1 MVSEKKEIVYNNIK
15 HFAVIVASGIYKNV
29 QYVCLNL
36 GIHPAAYVMCTQ
48 EFLDKHVDK
57 YKTIEGIHVH
67 CGITYVGK
75 ANELLGLEEYD
86 SPCFGWDYGHA
97 GDWAGYMSEEE
108 NIAFN
113 HTKYTTDMLVKDC
126 QDVIDQYLQILE
138 NDAHP
143 VDNNIITKEALINLG
158 FTEAHSGGLDDAY
171 QISGEEYGKSWRIFI
186 DLKNPSNSC
195 VHNQNS
201 RRSYEGEITTMGDLK
216 SIIQLFDIPIKI
228 K

>member
-15 HFAVIVASGIYKNV
+15 HFAVIVASGVYKNV

-75 ANELLGLEEYD
+75 ANELLGLEEYN

-108 NIAFN
+108 NIEFN
-113 HTKYTTDMLVKDC
+113 HTKYTTDMLIKDC
-126 QDVIDQYLQILE
+126 QDAIDQYLQILE

-158 FTEAHSGGLDDAY
+158 FTPAHSGLDDAY

-186 DLKNPSNSC
+186 DLKNPINSY

-201 RRSYEGEITTMGDLK
+201 RRSYEGEITTMEDLK
-216 SIIQLFDIPIKI
+216 SIIQLFDIPVEIK
-228 K
+228 

>member
-15 HFAVIVASGIYKNV
+15 HFAVIVASGVYKNV

-67 CGITYVGK
+67 CGITYVGN
-75 ANELLGLEEYD
+75 ANELLGLEEYN

-113 HTKYTTDMLVKDC
+113 HTKYTTDMLIKDC
-126 QDVIDQYLQILE
+126 QDAIDQYLQILE

-143 VDNNIITKEALINLG
+143 VDNNIITKEVLINLG
-158 FTEAHSGGLDDAY
+158 FTQQSGFDDRY
-171 QISGEEYGKSWRIFI
+171 QISGEEYGKIWKIII
-186 DLKNPSNSC
+186 DLKNPSSSY
-195 VHNQNS
+195 VLNQNS
-201 RRSYEGEITTMGDLK
+201 RRTYKGEITTMGDLK
-216 SIIQLFDIPIKI
+216 SIIQLFDIPVEIK
-228 K
+228 

>member
-15 HFAVIVASGIYKNV
+15 HFAVIVASGVYKNV

-126 QDVIDQYLQILE
+126 QDAIDQYLQILE

-158 FTEAHSGGLDDAY
+158 FTEAHSGGLNDAY

-216 SIIQLFDIPIKI
+216 SIIQLFDIPIEI

>member
-15 HFAVIVASGIYKNV
+15 HFAVIVASGVYKNV

-75 ANELLGLEEYD
+75 ANELLGLEEYN

-113 HTKYTTDMLVKDC
+113 HTKYTTDMLIKDC
-126 QDVIDQYLQILE
+126 QDAIDQYLQILE

-143 VDNNIITKEALINLG
+143 VDTDIITKEALINLG
-158 FTEAHSGGLDDAY
+158 FTKSHSSGFDDRY
-171 QISGEEYGKSWRIFI
+171 QISGEENGKSWKIII
-186 DLKNPSNSC
+186 DLKNPSSSY
-195 VHNQNS
+195 VFTQNS
-201 RRSYEGEITTMGDLK
+201 RRKYEGEITTMEDLK
-216 SIIQLFDIPIKI
+216 SIIQLFDIPVEIK
-228 K
+228 

>member
-15 HFAVIVASGIYKNV
+15 HFAVIVASGVYKNV

-57 YKTIEGIHVH
+57 YKTIDGIHVH

-75 ANELLGLEEYD
+75 ANELLGLEEYN

-108 NIAFN
+108 NIEFN
-113 HTKYTTDMLVKDC
+113 HTKYTTDMLIKDC
-126 QDVIDQYLQILE
+126 QDAIDQYLQILE

-158 FTEAHSGGLDDAY
+158 FTPAHSSLDDAY

-216 SIIQLFDIPIKI
+216 SIIQLFDIPIEI

>member
-1 MVSEKKEIVYNNIK
+1 MVSGKKEIVYNNINR
-15 HFAVIVASGIYKNV
+15 FAVIVAAGVYKNV
-29 QYVCLNL
+29 KYVCLNL

-57 YKTIEGIHVH
+57 YKTIDGIHVH

-113 HTKYTTDMLVKDC
+113 HTKYTTDMLIKDC
-126 QDVIDQYLQILE
+126 QDAIDQYLQILE

-158 FTEAHSGGLDDAY
+158 FTPAHSGLDDAY

-216 SIIQLFDIPIKI
+216 SIIQLFDIPIEI

>member
-1 MVSEKKEIVYNNIK
+1 MISEKKEIVYNNIK
-15 HFAVIVASGIYKNV
+15 HFAVIVASGVYKNV

-113 HTKYTTDMLVKDC
+113 HTKYTTDILIKDC
-126 QDVIDQYLQILE
+126 QDAIDQYLQILE

-158 FTEAHSGGLDDAY
+158 FTPAHSGGLDDAY

-186 DLKNPSNSC
+186 DLMNPSNSC

-201 RRSYEGEITTMGDLK
+201 RRSYGGEITTMGDLK
-216 SIIQLFDIPIKI
+216 SIIQLFDIPVEIK
-228 K
+228 

>member
-15 HFAVIVASGIYKNV
+15 HFAVIVASGVYKNV

-57 YKTIEGIHVH
+57 YKTIDGIHVH

-75 ANELLGLEEYD
+75 ANELLGLEEYN

-113 HTKYTTDMLVKDC
+113 HTKYTTDMLIKDC
-126 QDVIDQYLQILE
+126 QDAIDQYLQILE
-138 NDAHP
+138 NDTHP
-143 VDNNIITKEALINLG
+143 ADTDIITKEALINLG
-158 FTEAHSGGLDDAY
+158 FTKSHSSGFDDRY
-171 QISGEEYGKSWRIFI
+171 QISGEKNGKIWKIII
-186 DLKNPSNSC
+186 DLKNPSSSY
-195 VHNQNS
+195 VLTQNS
-201 RRSYEGEITTMGDLK
+201 RRKYEGEITTMEDLK
-216 SIIQLFDIPIKI
+216 SIIQLFDIPVEIK
-228 K
+228 

>member
-15 HFAVIVASGIYKNV
+15 HFAVIVASGVYKNV

-57 YKTIEGIHVH
+57 YKTIDGIHVH

-113 HTKYTTDMLVKDC
+113 HTKYTTDMLIKDC
-126 QDVIDQYLQILE
+126 QDAIDQYLQILE

-158 FTEAHSGGLDDAY
+158 FTPAHSSLDDAY

-216 SIIQLFDIPIKI
+216 SIIQLFDLPVEIK
-228 K
+228 

>member
-15 HFAVIVASGIYKNV
+15 HFAVIVASGVYKNV

-97 GDWAGYMSEEE
+97 GDWAGYMSDEE

-113 HTKYTTDMLVKDC
+113 HTKYTTDMLIKDC
-126 QDVIDQYLQILE
+126 QDAIDQYLQILE

-158 FTEAHSGGLDDAY
+158 FTPAHSSLDDAY

-216 SIIQLFDIPIKI
+216 SIIQLFDIPIEI

>member
-15 HFAVIVASGIYKNV
+15 HFAVIVASGVYKNV

-57 YKTIEGIHVH
+57 YKTIDGIHVH

-126 QDVIDQYLQILE
+126 QDAIDQYLQILE

-158 FTEAHSGGLDDAY
+158 FTEAHFGGLDDAY

-216 SIIQLFDIPIKI
+216 SIIQLFDIPIEI

>member
-1 MVSEKKEIVYNNIK
+1 MVSEKKEIVYHNIK
-15 HFAVIVASGIYKNV
+15 HFAVIVASGVYKNV

-57 YKTIEGIHVH
+57 YKTIDGIHVH

-126 QDVIDQYLQILE
+126 QDAIDQYLQILE

-186 DLKNPSNSC
+186 DLKNPGNSC

-216 SIIQLFDIPIKI
+216 SIIQLFDIPVEIK
-228 K
+228 

>member
-15 HFAVIVASGIYKNV
+15 HFAVIVASGVYKNV

-36 GIHPAAYVMCTQ
+36 GIHPAAYVMCSQ
-48 EFLDKHVDK
+48 EFLDKHVDE
-57 YKTIEGIHVH
+57 YNTIEGIHVH

-97 GDWAGYMSEEE
+97 GDWAGYMSDEE

-113 HTKYTTDMLVKDC
+113 HTKYTTDMLIKDC
-126 QDVIDQYLQILE
+126 QDAIDQYLQILE

-143 VDNNIITKEALINLG
+143 VDNNIITKEVLINLG
-158 FTEAHSGGLDDAY
+158 FTPAHSSLDDAY

-216 SIIQLFDIPIKI
+216 SIIQLFDIPVEIK
-228 K
+228 

>member
-15 HFAVIVASGIYKNV
+15 HFAVIVASGVYKNV

-57 YKTIEGIHVH
+57 YKTIDGIHVH

-113 HTKYTTDMLVKDC
+113 HTKYTTDMLIKDC
-126 QDVIDQYLQILE
+126 QDAIDQYLQILE

-158 FTEAHSGGLDDAY
+158 FTPAHSGLDDAY

-201 RRSYEGEITTMGDLK
+201 RRSYEGEITTMEDLK
-216 SIIQLFDIPIKI
+216 SIIQLFDIPVEIK
-228 K
+228 

>member
-15 HFAVIVASGIYKNV
+15 HFAVIVSSGVYKNV

-75 ANELLGLEEYD
+75 ANELLGLEEYN

-97 GDWAGYMSEEE
+97 GDWAGYMSDEE

-113 HTKYTTDMLVKDC
+113 HTKYTTDMLIKDC
-126 QDVIDQYLQILE
+126 QDAIDQYLQILE

-143 VDNNIITKEALINLG
+143 ADTDIITKEALINLG
-158 FTEAHSGGLDDAY
+158 FTESHSGGLDDAY

-186 DLKNPSNSC
+186 DLKNPSNSY

-201 RRSYEGEITTMGDLK
+201 RRSYKGEITTMGDLK
-216 SIIQLFDIPIKI
+216 SIIQLFDIPVEIK
-228 K
+228 

>member
-1 MVSEKKEIVYNNIK
+1 MVSGKKEIVYNNIK
-15 HFAVIVASGIYKNV
+15 HFAVIVAAGIYKNV

-75 ANELLGLEEYD
+75 ANELLGLEEYN

-108 NIAFN
+108 NIEFN
-113 HTKYTTDMLVKDC
+113 HTKYTTDMLIKDC
-126 QDVIDQYLQILE
+126 QDAIDQYLQILE

-158 FTEAHSGGLDDAY
+158 FTPAHSSLDDAY

-186 DLKNPSNSC
+186 DLMNPSNSC

-201 RRSYEGEITTMGDLK
+201 RRSYKGEITTMGDLK
-216 SIIQLFDIPIKI
+216 SIIQLFDIPVEIK
-228 K
+228 

>member
-15 HFAVIVASGIYKNV
+15 HFAVIVASGVYKNV

-57 YKTIEGIHVH
+57 YKTIDGIHVH

-75 ANELLGLEEYD
+75 ANELLGLEEYN

-108 NIAFN
+108 NIEFN
-113 HTKYTTDMLVKDC
+113 HTKYTTDMLIKDC
-126 QDVIDQYLQILE
+126 QDAIDQYLQILE

-158 FTEAHSGGLDDAY
+158 FTPAHSGLDDAY

-201 RRSYEGEITTMGDLK
+201 RRKYEGEITTMGDLK
-216 SIIQLFDIPIKI
+216 SIIQLFDIPVEIK
-228 K
+228 

>member
-15 HFAVIVASGIYKNV
+15 HFAVIVASGVYKNV

-57 YKTIEGIHVH
+57 YKTIDGIHVH

-126 QDVIDQYLQILE
+126 QDAIDQYLQILE

-216 SIIQLFDIPIKI
+216 SIIQLFDIPVEIK
-228 K
+228 

>member
-1 MVSEKKEIVYNNIK
+1 MVSEKKEIIYNNIK
-15 HFAVIVASGIYKNV
+15 HFAVIVASGVYKNV

-36 GIHPAAYVMCTQ
+36 GIHPAAYVMCSQ
-48 EFLDKHVDK
+48 EFLDKHVDE
-57 YKTIEGIHVH
+57 YNTIEGIHVH
-67 CGITYVGK
+67 CGITYVGN
-75 ANELLGLEEYD
+75 ANELLGLEEYN

-113 HTKYTTDMLVKDC
+113 HTKYTTDMLIKDC
-126 QDVIDQYLQILE
+126 QDAIDQYLQILE

-201 RRSYEGEITTMGDLK
+201 RRGYEGEITTMGDLK

>member
-15 HFAVIVASGIYKNV
+15 HFAVIVASGVYKNV

-57 YKTIEGIHVH
+57 DRTIDGIHVH

-126 QDVIDQYLQILE
+126 QDAIDQYLQILE

-158 FTEAHSGGLDDAY
+158 FTEAHSGGLNDAY

-216 SIIQLFDIPIKI
+216 SIIQLFDIPIEI

>member
-15 HFAVIVASGIYKNV
+15 HFAVIVASGVYKNV

-57 YKTIEGIHVH
+57 YKTIDGIHVH

-113 HTKYTTDMLVKDC
+113 HTKYTTDMLIKDC
-126 QDVIDQYLQILE
+126 QDAIDQYLQILE

-158 FTEAHSGGLDDAY
+158 FTPAHSGLDDAY

-216 SIIQLFDIPIKI
+216 SIIQLFDIPIEI

>member
-15 HFAVIVASGIYKNV
+15 HFAVIVASGVYKNV

-75 ANELLGLEEYD
+75 ANELLGLEEYN

-108 NIAFN
+108 NIEFN
-113 HTKYTTDMLVKDC
+113 HTKYTTDMLIKDC
-126 QDVIDQYLQILE
+126 QDAIDQYLQILE

-158 FTEAHSGGLDDAY
+158 FTPAHSGLDDAY
-171 QISGEEYGKSWRIFI
+171 QISGEKYGKSWRIFI
-186 DLKNPSNSC
+186 DLKNPINSY

-201 RRSYEGEITTMGDLK
+201 RRSYEGEITTMEDLK
-216 SIIQLFDIPIKI
+216 SIIQLFDIPVEIK
-228 K
+228 